1 MVQMLGL
8 SYDAAAVGLGDVA
21 EMLRA
26 SPSRERALGTHVPSR
41 CEQALYCRRPLELCF
56 NVGLVAVLLYL
67 VLLSPVFIFS
77 QAYRNN
83 QYKISLHCPFKLL
96 LLLLQQLRTGH
107 TFLQTQN
114 TSFKL
119 GELTQELSSFSGKGV
134 CSSAQCSTEI
144 CCQGPKEHEFRVS
157 LDHMLR
163 PCL

>member
-8 SYDAAAVGLGDVA
+8 SYDAAAVGLGDVV

-26 SPSRERALGTHVPSR
+26 SPSRERALGTHVPCR
-41 CEQALYCRRPLELCF
+41 YEQALYCCRPLKLCF

-77 QAYRNN
+77 QAYLNN

-96 LLLLQQLRTGH
+96 LRLRTGH

-119 GELTQELSSFSGKGV
+119 GELTHELSSFSGKGV

-144 CCQGPKEHEFRVS
+144 CRQSPEEHEFRVS